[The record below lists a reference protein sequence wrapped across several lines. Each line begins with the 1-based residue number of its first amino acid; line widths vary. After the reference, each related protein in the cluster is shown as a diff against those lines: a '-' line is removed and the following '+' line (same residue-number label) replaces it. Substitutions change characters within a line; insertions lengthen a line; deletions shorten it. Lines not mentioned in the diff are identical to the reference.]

1 MESIPRYE
9 GTFREGM
16 TLMTLLCEKCGGAA
30 EPAAQLKTFEYE
42 GQSLRCLMF
51 VSSCVVCGHRWKDAT
66 YAAANLHHGERAR
79 AIAAARHRPLAD
91 TQVSIDTRQQGN
103 SAA

>member
-1 MESIPRYE
+1 MQSIPRYG

-16 TLMTLLCEKCGGAA
+16 TLMTLQCEKCGGAA

-51 VSSCVVCGHRWKDAT
+51 VSSCVVCGHHWKDET
-66 YAAANLHHGERAR
+66 YAAANLHHVERAC

-91 TQVSIDTRQQGN
+91 TQVSSNVRQRGN

>member
-1 MESIPRYE
+1 MDSIPRYV
-9 GTFREGM
+9 GTFREGL

-51 VSSCVVCGHRWKDAT
+51 VSSCVVCGHHWKDET
-66 YAAANLHHGERAR
+66 YAAANLHHVERAC

-91 TQVSIDTRQQGN
+91 TQVSSNARQRGN